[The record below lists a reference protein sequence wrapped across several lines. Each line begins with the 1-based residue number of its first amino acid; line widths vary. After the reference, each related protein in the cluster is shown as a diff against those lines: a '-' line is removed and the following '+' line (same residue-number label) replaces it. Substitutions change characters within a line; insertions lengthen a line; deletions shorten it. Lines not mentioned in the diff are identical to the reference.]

1 MSRKLVAYFSV
12 SGCTAKV
19 AEHLAEAIG
28 ADLFEIAPKI
38 RYTKKDLDWQD
49 QESRSSV
56 EMRDPSCRPEMET
69 LRDNMADFND
79 KPVNR
84 YYDISQKK
92 RKGVNAMNLKEAFRF
107 QNKLGSLMEEA
118 QGILSRDANITGV
131 ENTYLRKKVFDGAEN
146 ETVVDT
152 PPTEFADRI
161 TDIVRF
167 LVFLMEQREALSKA
181 IRVAKNALPIDM
193 DSEVGLNAKRQ
204 EIVRVFKHMTD
215 VRNAEVVINGGGT
228 GYRFNQEG
236 NQVTYRCD
244 VKRVTTI
251 NFDRKVVRNLAA
263 EMNRRADLISAEL
276 DRCMVN
282 SEVAYEAPFDVNDS
296 FSEIFDAFADA
307 QGKD

>member
-1 MSRKLVAYFSV
+1 
-12 SGCTAKV
+12 
-19 AEHLAEAIG
+19 
-28 ADLFEIAPKI
+28 
-38 RYTKKDLDWQD
+38 
-49 QESRSSV
+49 
-56 EMRDPSCRPEMET
+56 
-69 LRDNMADFND
+69 
-79 KPVNR
+79 
-84 YYDISQKK
+84 
-92 RKGVNAMNLKEAFRF
+92 MNLKEAFRF

-118 QGILSRDANITGV
+118 QGILSRDANITRV

-152 PPTEFADRI
+152 PPTEFSDRI